1 MILMDNYAKVMMI
14 EILAVDLIDQDSE
27 DIY

>member
-14 EILAVDLIDQDSE
+14 EILAVVLIDQDSE
-27 DIY
+27 DNY

>member
-27 DIY
+27 DNY